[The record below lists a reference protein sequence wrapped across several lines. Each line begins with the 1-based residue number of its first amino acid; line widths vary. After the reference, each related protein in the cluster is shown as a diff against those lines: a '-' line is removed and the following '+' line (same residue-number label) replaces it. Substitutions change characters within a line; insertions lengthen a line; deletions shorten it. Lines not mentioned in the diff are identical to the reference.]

1 MISNHGAGPWIAGD
15 SFSRRSCATLAKSA
29 RFAQSDRNNEKGKG
43 KMKTIIAE
51 KPSVAR
57 DIARVLN
64 CNKKRDGYIEGNGYK
79 ITWAFGHLV
88 EIAMPEKM
96 NESWAGAWSLEK
108 LPMLPERWAF
118 TITKDGKKQF
128 NVIKK
133 LFNASNEIICA
144 TDAGREG
151 EHIFRLIYK
160 MTGCE
165 KPIKRLWISSLT
177 DKSIQ
182 RGFADLHD
190 GKDFNNLAAAAMS
203 RAKADWITGLNF
215 TRAYTVHNGQ
225 LCTVGRVQ
233 TPTLALIVNRE
244 HEITRFKKSFYYE
257 IVATLKEGFKAKY
270 VNDGGK
276 HALDDKSLAEAIYSE
291 IKGAEKGNV
300 KKVAKKTKRQ
310 NPPPLYNLLG
320 LQKDGNQLYGITA
333 ASTLKIAQ
341 ALYEKHKL
349 ISYPR
354 TESCHISTDMVDGL
368 RALIRR
374 LPENYKKFKDRAV
387 ARIDAGHK
395 LSKAY
400 VDDHKLTD
408 HHAIIPTGKKFKLE
422 ELSEN
427 EKSLYILICE
437 RFISIFLPG
446 YVTEETKIEL
456 EIENRDF
463 LARGTREVSL
473 GWRELKKPEKRKD
486 TLPEIKGGQ
495 TLYVDHLELQE
506 KERKPPKRYN
516 EASLLTA
523 MKSAGKKIDDKSL
536 AELIKK
542 SGLGTPATRAA
553 IIERLIKTGYI
564 KREKKNLL
572 PTQKGIKLIGR
583 VDETIKNPEMTAAWE
598 EKLKKIEH
606 GEYKAADFDQAIADF
621 VKKVMPMVEKSE
633 KFHAPEKESL
643 GKCPACK
650 EGEVVENLKAYGC
663 NRWKDGCKF
672 AIWKEIAKKEISRAI
687 ARELMEKGKTKRI
700 KGFKSKKGKSFSTM
714 LKLDNGKVSFEFE
727 RT

>member
-1 MISNHGAGPWIAGD
+1 
-15 SFSRRSCATLAKSA
+15 
-29 RFAQSDRNNEKGKG
+29 
-43 KMKTIIAE
+43 MKIIIAE
-51 KPSVAR
+51 KPAVAR

-88 EIAMPEKM
+88 EIAAPEKM
-96 NESWAGAWSLEK
+96 NESWSGAWSLEK

-133 LFNASNEIICA
+133 LFNESNEIICA

-182 RGFADLHD
+182 RGFDNLHA

-257 IVATLKEGFKAKY
+257 IVAALKEGFKAKY
-270 VNDGGK
+270 VNAEGK
-276 HALDDKSLAEAIYSE
+276 PALDDKSLAEAIYSE

-320 LQKDGNQLYGITA
+320 LQKDGNKMYGITA
-333 ASTLKIAQ
+333 ANTLKIAQ

-354 TESCHISTDMVDGL
+354 TESCHISTDMVDGF
-368 RALIRR
+368 RALIGG
-374 LPENYKKFKDRAV
+374 LPENYKKFKDRAIE
-387 ARIDAGHK
+387 RMDAGHK

-408 HHAIIPTGKKFKLE
+408 HHAIIPTRKKYKPE

-427 EKSLYILICE
+427 EKNLYILICE

-463 LARGTREVSL
+463 LARGTRVVSL
-473 GWRELKKPEKRKD
+473 GWRELKKPEKRED

-495 TLYVDHLELQE
+495 TLYVDNMEFQE

-516 EASLLTA
+516 ESSLLTA

-564 KREKKNLL
+564 NREKKNLV
-572 PTQKGIKLIGR
+572 PSKKGINLIGR

-606 GEYKAADFDQAIADF
+606 GKYKAADFDQAIVDF
-621 VKKVMPMVEKSE
+621 VKKVMPMVKKSG
-633 KFHAPEKESL
+633 KFHSPEIESL
-643 GKCPACK
+643 GKCPSCK
-650 EGEVVENLKAYGC
+650 EGDVVENQKAYGC

-672 AIWKEIAKKEISRAI
+672 VIWKEIAKKEISRAI
-687 ARELMEKGKTKRI
+687 AKELIEKGKTNKI
-700 KGFKSKKGKSFSTM
+700 KGFKSKKGKSFSTV

-727 RT
+727 N